1 MTKFFSTTAV
11 AAAMLAAGTMSAS
24 ATLIDFTTSP
34 APLNGTVTWGGNY
47 SLAGFNSDGS
57 PATITESLDI
67 PQFCSAPPCLTYG
80 DGTTLDGTND
90 GLGIKTDELTGVTPP
105 EYITVTFDN
114 VVRLTGMYFFDA
126 YSNGEQP
133 NDSKYEVEIGNV
145 SVGGTLSTPP
155 VADGSAV
162 GFQDPTFNSLRGLA
176 YNDSLDLIGDTFT
189 FWADNTNDDVA
200 APDVALAALRIAPV
214 PLPASALLLLGA
226 VGGLAAVRRKKTA

>member
-1 MTKFFSTTAV
+1 
-11 AAAMLAAGTMSAS
+11 
-24 ATLIDFTTSP
+24 
-34 APLNGTVTWGGNY
+34 
-47 SLAGFNSDGS
+47 
-57 PATITESLDI
+57 
-67 PQFCSAPPCLTYG
+67 
-80 DGTTLDGTND
+80 
-90 GLGIKTDELTGVTPP
+90 
-105 EYITVTFDN
+105 
-114 VVRLTGMYFFDA
+114 MYFFDA
-126 YSNGEQP
+126 YSNGENP
-133 NDSKYEVEIGNV
+133 DDLKYEVEIGNV

-200 APDVALAALRIAPV
+200 DPDVALAALRIAPV

>member
-24 ATLIDFTTSP
+24 AALIDFTTSP
-34 APLNGTVTWGGNY
+34 APLTGTAPWGGNY

-57 PATITESLDI
+57 PATITKSTNTPNSCD
-67 PQFCSAPPCLTYG
+67 PSCLTYG
-80 DGTTLDGTND
+80 DGTTLDGAND
-90 GLGIKTDELTGVTPP
+90 GLGIKTDEITGVMPP

-126 YSNGEQP
+126 YSNGEHP

-200 APDVALAALRIAPV
+200 DPDVALAALRIAPV